1 MVSAERTT
9 RTTIRRVGLEGRPET
24 PAGAA
29 VGAGDM
35 SPDEEPAQPVEPTAA
50 AGGAREEVA

>member
-24 PAGAA
+24 EEPAEEPAQ
-29 VGAGDM
+29 
-35 SPDEEPAQPVEPTAA
+35 EPAQPVEPAAA
-50 AGGAREEVA
+50 AGGEREEVA